1 MKIKVYKEFLSQ
13 LVFLF
18 LEVQGFL
25 LFKLFGFGERKA
37 KLHVYGS
44 IFVGEEY
51 VYNLWF
57 DQTARDSCL
66 LLVSFV

>member
-1 MKIKVYKEFLSQ
+1 MKIRVNKELLFQ

-44 IFVGEEY
+44 MFEENEFVS
-51 VYNLWF
+51 NLWF
-57 DQTARDSCL
+57 EQIARDSCL
-66 LLVSFV
+66 LLRSFV